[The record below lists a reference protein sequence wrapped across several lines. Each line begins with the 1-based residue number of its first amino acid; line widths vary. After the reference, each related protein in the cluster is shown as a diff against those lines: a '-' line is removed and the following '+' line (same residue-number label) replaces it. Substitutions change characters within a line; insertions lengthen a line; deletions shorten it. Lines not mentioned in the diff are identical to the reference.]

1 MLQLLK
7 WYSEWHIIPCNAWR
21 YHGDTGW
28 LHLPPSGKRFQMCG
42 AVHVHTSPH
51 FRFFGTS
58 LLLCNSSL
66 PNPPSPILPSP
77 ASPPRLILS
86 VHFSERGGSHS
97 RLCVFVSLRS
107 LRRRGVTGGK
117 VSWQPIPGQRFETCS
132 LIRNRLHTQCSA
144 SQNQGLRT
152 HTCTH
157 AIFIPPFIFSC
168 FLHHLP
174 KCQLT
179 IRSSQLASLCS
190 VLIARDRH
198 TFSSNTWLLVPSHEA
213 HKLVPHPASWSI
225 WKQINFLG
233 PRGCKI

>member
-1 MLQLLK
+1 MRGVTTATLDDFIYLPAVKDFRCAEL
-7 WYSEWHIIPCNAWR
+7 YTYTRVLTFAFSAHHCYCATPVCR
-21 YHGDTGW
+21 T
-28 LHLPPSGKRFQMCG
+28 LPPPSSR
-42 AVHVHTSPH
+42 
-51 FRFFGTS
+51 
-58 LLLCNSSL
+58 LL
-66 PNPPSPILPSP
+66 PPPSSP
-77 ASPPRLILS
+77 RWLILS

-198 TFSSNTWLLVPSHEA
+198 TFSSNT
-213 HKLVPHPASWSI
+213 
-225 WKQINFLG
+225 
-233 PRGCKI
+233 